1 MKKIQISTDGNSA
14 LLAGGV
20 NTHEVVNT
28 LAVKGKVTG
37 ENISCIDHL
46 LFEPPGG
53 IDSSQ
58 LLPMAGVHPNLV
70 LLWAEVSGDTW
81 AFSA

>member
-1 MKKIQISTDGNSA
+1 MKKIQISLDGSSA
-14 LLAGGV
+14 LLGGGV

-37 ENISCIDHL
+37 ENISRLDHL
-46 LFEPPGG
+46 LFEGAH
-53 IDSSQ
+53 SSQ
-58 LLPMAGVHPNLV
+58 LLPMAGAHPNSV